1 MRISDWSSD
10 VCSSDLPRKD
20 VCRHDKSSA
29 RHSYATPLEQFT
41 ENRINFAPVMHLAHD
56 EAPVEIAHRFISPP
70 KITACGEH
78 SPRKPNS
85 FPGDHHIS
93 AKFHHRDSSILHQQE
108 RLGICTRNI
117 VPGRC

>member
-10 VCSSDLPRKD
+10 VCSSDLSNPPPRKE
-20 VCRHDKSSA
+20 VCRHDQSSA

-56 EAPVEIAHRFISPP
+56 EAPVEIAHRFICPP

-78 SPRKPNS
+78 SPGKRIF
-85 FPGDHHIS
+85 FPADLQI
-93 AKFHHRDSSILHQQE
+93 
-108 RLGICTRNI
+108 
-117 VPGRC
+117 GRSDEHTSELPSLMRIQYAVFC

>member
-20 VCRHDKSSA
+20 VCRHDQSSA

-56 EAPVEIAHRFISPP
+56 EAPVEIAHRFICPP

-78 SPRKPNS
+78 SPGKRIF
-85 FPGDHHIS
+85 FPAYLQIGD
-93 AKFHHRDSSILHQQE
+93 IL
-108 RLGICTRNI
+108 RRSDDRRVGKACGSTCRS
-117 VPGRC
+117 R